1 MVCDENLSKFLAN
14 KNLNTLYM
22 DFLGQKILILNSYN
36 PKTKKGNVSVFG
48 FEDDKIFKLEETQF
62 KPFSLNDFLS
72 TIRTI
77 LEDYRSENTHFE
89 HILERKEN
97 ILLKGNLI
105 KNFFKKSFILKQKIN
120 KNLKNIS
127 LLDEALNLLAGTSPH
142 KKALKPIIF
151 AVGIALKNNK
161 EMITRLNE
169 LHLLMS
175 AIKNEKMNQSLYF
188 LSILSAIFLPLNLI
202 VGFFGMNTNDLFL
215 SNVKNATWYVFAL
228 ICFIL
233 LSGLIIYRKKRK
245 KELEFEDKTLNK

>member
-22 DFLGQKILILNSYN
+22 DFLGQKILILNSYSS
-36 PKTKKGNVSVFG
+36 KTKKANFSVFG
-48 FEDDKIFKLEETQF
+48 FEDDTIFKLENAQF

-72 TIRTI
+72 TIRAI
-77 LEDYRSENTHFE
+77 LEDCKNENAYFE
-89 HILERKEN
+89 RISERKEN

-120 KNLKNIS
+120 KNLKNLS

-151 AVGIALKNNK
+151 AVGVTLKNNK
-161 EMITRLNE
+161 EIITRLNE
-169 LHLLMS
+169 IHLLMS

-215 SNVKNATWYVFAL
+215 SNVKHATWYVFAL

-233 LSGLIIYRKKRK
+233 LSGLIVYRKKK
-245 KELEFEDKTLNK
+245 KERIRI

>member
-22 DFLGQKILILNSYN
+22 DFLGQKILILNSYSS
-36 PKTKKGNVSVFG
+36 KTKKANFSVFG
-48 FEDDKIFKLEETQF
+48 FEDDTIFKLENAQF

-72 TIRTI
+72 TIRAI
-77 LEDYRSENTHFE
+77 LEDCKNENAYFE
-89 HILERKEN
+89 RILERKEN

-120 KNLKNIS
+120 KNLKNLS

-151 AVGIALKNNK
+151 AVGVTLKNNK
-161 EMITRLNE
+161 EIITRLNE

-215 SNVKNATWYVFAL
+215 SNVKTCNLV
-228 ICFIL
+228 CFCSYMFYFIKWL
-233 LSGLIIYRKKRK
+233 NRLSQKK
-245 KELEFEDKTLNK
+245 KERIRI

>member
-1 MVCDENLSKFLAN
+1 M
-14 KNLNTLYM
+14 
-22 DFLGQKILILNSYN
+22 ILNSYSS
-36 PKTKKGNVSVFG
+36 KTKKANFSVFG
-48 FEDDKIFKLEETQF
+48 FEDDTIFKLENAQF

-72 TIRTI
+72 TIRAI
-77 LEDYRSENTHFE
+77 LEDCKNENAYFE
-89 HILERKEN
+89 RILERKEN

-120 KNLKNIS
+120 KNLKNLS

-151 AVGIALKNNK
+151 AVGVTLKNNK
-161 EMITRLNE
+161 EIITRLNE
-169 LHLLMS
+169 IHLLMS
-175 AIKNEKMNQSLYF
+175 AIKNKKMNQSLYF

-215 SNVKNATWYVFAL
+215 SNVKHATWYVFAL

-233 LSGLIIYRKKRK
+233 LSGLIVYRKKRK
-245 KELEFEDKTLNK
+245 KELEFEDKILNK

>member
-22 DFLGQKILILNSYN
+22 DFLGQKILILNSYSS
-36 PKTKKGNVSVFG
+36 KTKKANFSVFG
-48 FEDDKIFKLEETQF
+48 
-62 KPFSLNDFLS
+62 
-72 TIRTI
+72 
-77 LEDYRSENTHFE
+77 
-89 HILERKEN
+89 KEN

-120 KNLKNIS
+120 KNLKNLS

-151 AVGIALKNNK
+151 AVGVTLKNNK
-161 EMITRLNE
+161 EIITRLNE

-202 VGFFGMNTNDLFL
+202 VGFFGINTNDLFL
-215 SNVKNATWYVFAL
+215 SNVKHATWYVFAL

-233 LSGLIIYRKKRK
+233 LSGLIVYRKKERIRI
-245 KELEFEDKTLNK
+245 

>member
-22 DFLGQKILILNSYN
+22 DFLGQKILILNSYSS
-36 PKTKKGNVSVFG
+36 KTKKANFSVFG
-48 FEDDKIFKLEETQF
+48 FEDDTIFKLENAQF

-72 TIRTI
+72 TIRAI
-77 LEDYRSENTHFE
+77 LEDCKNENAYFE
-89 HILERKEN
+89 RILERKEN

-120 KNLKNIS
+120 KNLKNLS

-151 AVGIALKNNK
+151 AVGVTLKNNK
-161 EMITRLNE
+161 EIITRLNE
-169 LHLLMS
+169 IHLLMS

-188 LSILSAIFLPLNLI
+188 LSILSAIFLPLNLNSR
-202 VGFFGMNTNDLFL
+202 FF
-215 SNVKNATWYVFAL
+215 WYE
-228 ICFIL
+228 
-233 LSGLIIYRKKRK
+233 Y
-245 KELEFEDKTLNK
+245 

>member
-1 MVCDENLSKFLAN
+1 
-14 KNLNTLYM
+14 
-22 DFLGQKILILNSYN
+22 
-36 PKTKKGNVSVFG
+36 
-48 FEDDKIFKLEETQF
+48 
-62 KPFSLNDFLS
+62 
-72 TIRTI
+72 
-77 LEDYRSENTHFE
+77 
-89 HILERKEN
+89 
-97 ILLKGNLI
+97 LKGNLI

-120 KNLKNIS
+120 KNLKNLS

-151 AVGIALKNNK
+151 AVGVTLKNNK
-161 EMITRLNE
+161 EIITRLNE

-215 SNVKNATWYVFAL
+215 SNVKHATWYVFAL

-233 LSGLIIYRKKRK
+233 LSGLIVYRKKRK
-245 KELEFEDKTLNK
+245 KELEFEDKILNK